1 MSKKEFARPLISG
14 PSIVGRAN
22 LLDERK
28 MTPQQK
34 KEYEREKYK
43 GLVPE
48 FVKQTRIMNAVDR
61 LRQEY
66 GVEKNVVLTQENVRE
81 NRELIEKYISY
92 FTAYPDIFLDLI
104 KPAESEFKLY
114 FYQRIFLRASLR
126 YKYHYCIASRGY
138 SKTFLSVLAGILRC
152 IFLPGSNFFI
162 VAPGAGQGV
171 EIARE
176 KINLILHTFPFIERE
191 IIKKTE
197 SSQEITLYFSNK
209 STFDVLSVTSKSRGQ
224 RRDSGIIDEV
234 RDQDSEKLHTII
246 IPVMNIARRTAS
258 GAYNPY
264 EPKQAQ
270 TWISSAS
277 PKSTYNYKKLIDF
290 IERGV
295 LNPDQI
301 YVQGSDYHI
310 PVMCGLMPKEYIA
323 DVKNDT
329 TYKEENFAQEY
340 LSIFTGSSA
349 HAWLSSIVLGRS
361 RKIVNAQYAPQSS
374 FDFYVISVDVAR
386 TGDARTVYCVW
397 GVKQKQTFFMKYL
410 VNIATI
416 PSSSR
421 HFRNQ
426 ANIIKEQIRIFN
438 PKRVIID
445 STGLGKGLLDF
456 MIAETPDEDKGII
469 YPAYGVLN
477 SHAIQRTQPK
487 NAPMIIDDLNVTG
500 SLASEI
506 HSIAYS
512 ECTSGHIRLLRPEN
526 TTKTALMATEKGRK
540 MPIEQ
545 RVHFLMP
552 FEETTRLVEEIG
564 NLRTKTDK
572 TIVSS
577 SVVLER
583 VNKDI
588 QKDRFS
594 AFEYGIYCI
603 RKIED
608 ESLRRHK
615 IERRNWAGLLMMN

>member
-1 MSKKEFARPLISG
+1 MSKQAMPTMS

-22 LLDERK
+22 LLDEGK
-28 MTPQQK
+28 MTPQQR

-48 FVKQTRIMNAVDR
+48 FAKQTRKVSAIDR
-61 LRQEY
+61 LKQEY
-66 GVEKNVVLTQENVRE
+66 GIEKNVVLTQENVQKY
-81 NRELIEKYISY
+81 RELIEKYISF

-104 KPAESEFKLY
+104 KRSESEFKLF

-138 SKTFLSVLAGILRC
+138 SKTFLSILAGILRC

-162 VAPGAGQGV
+162 VAPGAGQGID
-171 EIARE
+171 IARE
-176 KINLILHTFPFIERE
+176 KINLILNIFPFFKHE

-197 SSQEITLYFSNK
+197 SSQEVTLYFANK
-209 STFDVLSVTSKSRGQ
+209 SKFDVLSVTSKSRGQ

-258 GAYNPY
+258 GAFNPY

-295 LNPDQI
+295 LDPKQI
-301 YVQGSDYHI
+301 YVQGSDYHV

-329 TYKEENFAQEY
+329 TYSEENFAQEY

-349 HAWLSSIVLGRS
+349 HAWLSGAVLNKS
-361 RKIVNAQYAPQSS
+361 RKIVNAQYFPHAS

-386 TGDARTVYCVW
+386 TGEAKTVYCIW
-397 GVKQKQTFFMKYL
+397 GVKQKETFFMKYL

-416 PSSSR
+416 PPSMR
-421 HFRNQ
+421 HFRDQ
-426 ANIIKEQIRIFN
+426 ANIIKEQIRIFD

-456 MIAETPDEDKGII
+456 MIAETPDENKGII

-487 NAPMIIDDLNVTG
+487 NAPMIIDDLSVTG
-500 SLASEI
+500 PLASEI

-512 ECTSGHIRLLRPEN
+512 ECTSGHVKLLRPEN
-526 TTKTALMATEKGRK
+526 ATKTALMATEKGRK
-540 MPIEQ
+540 MPIDQ
-545 RVHFLMP
+545 RVRFLLP
-552 FEETTRLVEEIG
+552 FEETTRLIEEIG
-564 NLRTKTDK
+564 NLRIKTDR
-572 TIVSS
+572 TVVSS
-577 SVVLER
+577 SIALDR

-603 RKIED
+603 RKFED

-615 IERRNWAGLLMMN
+615 IERRSWSELIMMN